1 MFRRL
6 NVPGLCMGL
15 AVLFAVLAAESAS
28 AKLVSCQFYNYTSR
42 LVVSMHM
49 SLPGKEDWGRDMLTS
64 SVVDNGESYTFSY
77 EDDFDNY
84 ARFVDIKMVCWD
96 KAGDIIFRNID
107 LQGMWRMSIFWN
119 SSSSN
124 YSLQKN

>member
-1 MFRRL
+1 
-6 NVPGLCMGL
+6 
-15 AVLFAVLAAESAS
+15 
-28 AKLVSCQFYNYTSR
+28 
-42 LVVSMHM
+42 M
-49 SLPGKEDWGRDMLTS
+49 SLPGKEEWGRDILTS
-64 SVVDNGESYTFSY
+64 SVVDNGDSYTFSY

>member
-6 NVPGLCMGL
+6 KVSGLCMGL
-15 AVLFAVLAAESAS
+15 ALLLAVLVAESAS
-28 AKLVSCQFYNYTSR
+28 AKLLSCQFYNYTSR

-49 SLPGKEDWGRDMLTS
+49 SLPGKEDWGRDMLMS

-96 KAGDIIFRNID
+96 NDGDIIFRNID
-107 LQGMWRMSIFWN
+107 LLGMWRMSMFWN

>member
-6 NVPGLCMGL
+6 KVSGLCMGL
-15 AVLFAVLAAESAS
+15 ALLLAVLVAESAS
-28 AKLVSCQFYNYTSR
+28 AKLLSCQFYNYTSR

-96 KAGDIIFRNID
+96 NDGDIIFRNID
-107 LQGMWRMSIFWN
+107 LLGMWRMSMFWN